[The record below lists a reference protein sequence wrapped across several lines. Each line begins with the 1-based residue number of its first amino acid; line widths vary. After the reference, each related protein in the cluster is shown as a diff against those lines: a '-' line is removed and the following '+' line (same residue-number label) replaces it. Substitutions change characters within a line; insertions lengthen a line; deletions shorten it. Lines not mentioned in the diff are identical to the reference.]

1 MNNKIPLRTLAE
13 SMAEKAGVSPAE
25 AQGFIK
31 AVFQQVIEAL
41 YAGDDVELD
50 SFGKFTTVSNLSDPI
65 CFTPCDELVD
75 EMNAPFAL
83 FSPIE
88 IQDADSID
96 SIMSVEHDVVQPEVE
111 ETAAPEVEDTVASED
126 APTSFETEPIVEVYA
141 ERRDAEVE
149 HYEIE
154 MTQSDFV
161 EKAEEEPREEPKA
174 EVALPDDLP
183 ELPETVINEDAEDVP
198 ELPEALTE
206 VETTE
211 AEKEVMPEP
220 TVSEPMAVEEEQI
233 AAPVSQVSE
242 PIPAVAPTIDYTE
255 PTVIPESEE
264 QRTDYYVQ
272 RSSRF
277 GLGFVLGLI
286 VGLLIG
292 AIALA
297 CYAIYFVNT
306 GLSLF

>member
-1 MNNKIPLRTLAE
+1 M
-13 SMAEKAGVSPAE
+13 
-25 AQGFIK
+25 Q
-31 AVFQQVIEAL
+31 
-41 YAGDDVELD
+41 YAY
-50 SFGKFTTVSNLSDPI
+50 
-65 CFTPCDELVD
+65 
-75 EMNAPFAL
+75 
-83 FSPIE
+83 
-88 IQDADSID
+88 
-96 SIMSVEHDVVQPEVE
+96 DVVQPEVE
-111 ETAAPEVEDTVASED
+111 ETATPEVEDTAGSDD
-126 APTSFETEPIVEVYA
+126 APTSFETEPIVEVYT
-141 ERRDAEVE
+141 ESRDAEVE

-154 MTQSDFV
+154 MTQSDFA
-161 EKAEEEPREEPKA
+161 EKAEEEPHEEPKA
-174 EVALPDDLP
+174 EVTLPDDLP
-183 ELPETVINEDAEDVP
+183 DLPESVIIEDAEDVP

-211 AEKEVMPEP
+211 AEKEVMPES
-220 TVSEPMAVEEEQI
+220 TVSEPIAEEEEQI

-242 PIPAVAPTIDYTE
+242 PIPEATTTIDYTE